1 MEDAMR
7 TYQTTVLAIV
17 LAGFASS
24 AFAQAAAPDKDPPGT
39 AAPPQLDLQSRQSQR
54 GGESLSERL
63 ERSGGVIKP
72 PEHADKDIHL
82 TPPATGDNM
91 NLPPSALPPSKN
103 PVEKGTP
110 K

>member
-1 MEDAMR
+1 MH
-7 TYQTTVLAIV
+7 TYRATVLAFAFAVVASPV
-17 LAGFASS
+17 LA
-24 AFAQAAAPDKDPPGT
+24 QVPAPDKSPPGT
-39 AAPPQLDLQSRQSQR
+39 SAPSERS
-54 GGESLSERL
+54 GENLSERL

-91 NLPPSALPPSKN
+91 NLPPSALPPAKN
-103 PVEKGTP
+103 PTEKEGTP